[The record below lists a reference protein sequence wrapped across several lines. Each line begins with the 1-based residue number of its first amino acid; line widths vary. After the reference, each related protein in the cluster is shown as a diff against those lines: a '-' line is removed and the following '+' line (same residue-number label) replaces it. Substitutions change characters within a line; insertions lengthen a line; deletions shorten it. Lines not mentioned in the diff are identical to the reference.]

1 MKYEINLLVIKSQE
15 MKKYIFY
22 LAILLIINLLSS
34 CKTSKVGDNDSN
46 NTNDTDANNRADS
59 KTQVIVGK
67 WQESWDNT
75 KNSDIYSLKIVGE
88 KLTVACATH
97 KYEFQNISYQNN
109 LLRFKLL
116 NTDKYVGETYIID
129 YELTFQA
136 EKNIFEGKA
145 KTNKGITAKILWQK
159 F

>member
-1 MKYEINLLVIKSQE
+1 
-15 MKKYIFY
+15 MKKHLFY
-22 LAILLIINLLSS
+22 FAILFIITLLSS
-34 CKTSKVGDNDSN
+34 CKTSKVGDNNIN
-46 NTNDTDANNRADS
+46 NDNTTNNKTDS

-67 WQESWDNT
+67 WQETWDNA
-75 KNSDIYSLKIVGE
+75 KNSSDIYSLKIVGE
-88 KLTVACATH
+88 RLTISCATH

-145 KTNKGITAKILWQK
+145 KTNKGVTAKILWQK

>member
-1 MKYEINLLVIKSQE
+1 
-15 MKKYIFY
+15 MKKYLFY
-22 LAILLIINLLSS
+22 FITILVINILGS
-34 CKTSKVGDNDSN
+34 CKTSKVGDSSSD
-46 NTNDTDANNRADS
+46 NDTSKADN
-59 KTQVIVGK
+59 KTQVIIGK
-67 WQESWDNT
+67 WQETWDNSKT
-75 KNSDIYSLKIVGE
+75 SSDIYSLKVVG
-88 KLTVACATH
+88 KQLIIACATH

-116 NTDKYVGETYIID
+116 NTDKYIGETYIID

-145 KTNKGITAKILWQK
+145 KTNKGSTAKILWQK